1 MATGVE
7 IVSTNIHDVRKE
19 RFSAS
24 TLRSTSKIKLNS
36 ATYFNPAII
45 FKDVYFTQHSII
57 SSIINEEFGKFLS
70 NLEQQDIDAIDAI
83 ILAVEK
89 IKNYPFVN
97 SIDFK
102 NKGTPTFIITL
113 PEVNRDNENK
123 IYAIEY
129 QLMKKTRINFDFYI
143 DFP

>member
-7 IVSTNIHDVRKE
+7 IVLTNIYDVHKE

-24 TLRSTSKIKLNS
+24 TLGSASQIKLDS
-36 ATYFNPAII
+36 ATHFNPAII
-45 FKDVYFTQHSII
+45 FNDAYFTQRSIS
-57 SSIINEEFGKFLS
+57 SSIINEDFYKFLS
-70 NLEQQDIDAIDAI
+70 NLEQRNIDAI
-83 ILAVEK
+83 ILAVKK
-89 IKNYPFVN
+89 IKSYPFVN

-102 NKGTPTFIITL
+102 YKGTPTFIITL
-113 PEVNRDNENK
+113 PEVNRGNENK